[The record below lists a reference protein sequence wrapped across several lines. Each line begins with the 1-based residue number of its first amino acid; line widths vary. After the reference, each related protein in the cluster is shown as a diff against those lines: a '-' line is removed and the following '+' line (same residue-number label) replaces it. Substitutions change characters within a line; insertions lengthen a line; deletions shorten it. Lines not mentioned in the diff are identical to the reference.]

1 MTTKE
6 IREYLNT
13 GKSLCDVL
21 ELTEGQEC
29 EIYKASTFDT
39 AKPDEVVY
47 IPDLRLNEI
56 PAIEEG
62 LTPDVIEE
70 ILSYCYTVQDF
81 IDEMEGDI
89 RKAEE
94 LFDFCDWQHPSSAVV
109 DMETSGW
116 WDDEET

>member
-21 ELTEGQEC
+21 ELVAGQEC
-29 EIYKASTFDT
+29 EIYKALTFDP

-47 IPDLRLNEI
+47 VPDLWLNEV
-56 PAIEEG
+56 PAIEED

-70 ILSYCYTVQDF
+70 ILSYCYTTQDF

-94 LFDFCDWQHPSSAVV
+94 LFRFCDWQHPSSAAV